1 MSRYD
6 AALLAVGRRIVPGDR
21 ASKLSFNR
29 ALSIAALVACLVTA
43 ASFLA
48 RGSWLLEL
56 FTHFRFQLALGSLM
70 LLLCALARRRL
81 LTAALAALAAA
92 ANAAPLVPYI
102 FPAPLAAQA
111 AGDSFRLMSANVHY
125 RNTDYSALLAEVRRQ
140 DPDVLGLMEVDG
152 AWLDGLSALESQY
165 RYRVLRP
172 EEGAYGLALYS
183 KLPIRRLPTS
193 PYIER
198 GFQTAVLV
206 ELETGEGPVTLAL
219 AHVRAPTGPAKARLR
234 NAQFGKI
241 AEMLELDG
249 SEARILIG
257 DLNTTPWSPYY
268 RQLAETT
275 GMQSAALGYGYE
287 PSWPSGFSLL
297 KIPIDHCL
305 VSEGLRV
312 ASFQTGADVGSDH
325 LPIVIDVTMA
335 RTAADSNAAR

>member
-6 AALLAVGRRIVPGDR
+6 AALLAVGRRIVPGDH
-21 ASKLSFNR
+21 ASKLRFDR
-29 ALSIAALVACLVTA
+29 VLDIAALAACLATA

-48 RGSWLLEL
+48 RSSWLLEL
-56 FTHFRFQLALGSLM
+56 FTHFRFQLALGSM
-70 LLLCALARRRL
+70 VLLLCALVRRRL
-81 LTAALAALAAA
+81 LTAALVALAAA
-92 ANAAPLVPYI
+92 ANAAPLLPYI
-102 FPAPLAAQA
+102 FPAPSAAQA
-111 AGDSFRLMSANVHY
+111 AGHSFRLMSANVHY
-125 RNTDYSALLAEVRRQ
+125 RNTDYPALLEEVRRQ
-140 DPDVLGLMEVDG
+140 DPDVLGLMEVDR
-152 AWLDGLSALESQY
+152 AWLDGLSALGSQY
-165 RYRVLRP
+165 RYKVLRP

-193 PYIER
+193 PYIEG

-206 ELETGEGPVTLAL
+206 ELTTGAGPVTLAL

-241 AEMLELDG
+241 AEMLRLDG
-249 SEARILIG
+249 GEAKILVG

-275 GMQSAALGYGYE
+275 GMQNAALGYGYE

-312 ASFQTGADVGSDH
+312 ANFRIGADFGSDH

-335 RTAADSNAAR
+335 DDAADPGAAR